1 MNQMSRS
8 IWDWSVKGSRGSLSA
23 ASPRVGSLS
32 ETEGRKNTAPCS
44 LPSAFVDKVS
54 MMLRRLFVALLALI
68 ILWCGLLPEIAL
80 AQTQTAPLPQRVLQ
94 PKKTQ
99 TPPVQ
104 SSIQPY
110 LDRVIKQLT
119 EFRLDNGLKFIVL
132 ERHEAPV
139 VSFLTYADVGGVD
152 EPDGKTG
159 VAHFLEHLAFK
170 GTTRIGTEDYKA
182 EKPLLETLE
191 RLDAQ
196 IQAAKAEGKKDEVAR
211 LEAEFK
217 QVEAQAAKLVK
228 QNELGQIVEQAGGV
242 GLNANTST
250 EATRYLYSFPANK
263 LELWMSLES
272 ERFLDPVIRRE
283 FYKERD
289 VILEERRM
297 RVENSPIGLMV
308 EKFIDTAY
316 KVHPY
321 RRPVIGYDE
330 DIRNLTPEDVQ
341 KFFDTHYVPSN
352 LTIAIVGDVNPTE
365 VKKLAQTYFG
375 RYEAKTKAVEKI
387 PVEPPQQQTR
397 EVTLQ
402 LPSQPWYLEGYHRP
416 AITHPNNAVY
426 EIIGSLLSNG
436 RTSRLYKSLVE
447 KQRLALNAQGFSG
460 FPGDKYPNLMLFYA
474 LTAPGHTVDELAVA
488 LRQEIDK
495 LKTEPVATVDLE
507 RVKTQARAS
516 LLRNLNSNMGM
527 AQQLLEYEVKT
538 GSWRNLFK
546 QLDDISA
553 VTTADIMRVAKET
566 FTPKNRT
573 IGKLLSKEG

>member
-1 MNQMSRS
+1 MPKLKQ
-8 IWDWSVKGSRGSLSA
+8 
-23 ASPRVGSLS
+23 
-32 ETEGRKNTAPCS
+32 RKP
-44 LPSAFVDKVS
+44 
-54 MMLRRLFVALLALI
+54 
-68 ILWCGLLPEIAL
+68 
-80 AQTQTAPLPQRVLQ
+80 
-94 PKKTQ
+94 
-99 TPPVQ
+99 
-104 SSIQPY
+104 
-110 LDRVIKQLT
+110 
-119 EFRLDNGLKFIVL
+119 
-132 ERHEAPV
+132 
-139 VSFLTYADVGGVD
+139 
-152 EPDGKTG
+152 
-159 VAHFLEHLAFK
+159 
-170 GTTRIGTEDYKA
+170 
-182 EKPLLETLE
+182 

-196 IQAAKAEGKKDEVAR
+196 IKTAKANGKKNEVAQ
-211 LEAEFK
+211 LEAEFQ

-297 RVENSPIGLMV
+297 RVDNSPIGMMV

-341 KFFDTHYVPSN
+341 KFFDAHYVPSN
-352 LTIAIVGDVNPTE
+352 LTIAIVGDVNPAE
-365 VKKLAQTYFG
+365 Q
-375 RYEAKTKAVEKI
+375 I
-387 PVEPPQQQTR
+387 PVEPPQKQTR

-416 AITHPNNAVY
+416 AVTHPDNAVY

-447 KQRLALNAQGFSG
+447 RQRLALNAQGFSG

-495 LKTEPVATVDLE
+495 LKTEPVAAVDLE
-507 RVKTQARAS
+507 RVKTQARAG
-516 LLRNLNSNMGM
+516 LLRTLASNMGM

-538 GSWRNLFK
+538 GSWQNLFK

-553 VTTADIMRVAKET
+553 VTTADIVRVAKET

-573 IGKLLSKEG
+573 IGKLLSKEA